1 MTHALAIEQVIRVAQ
16 GGPARLG
23 ATRRRS
29 VFGASKGQ
37 SAWQEAE
44 HQKKIAKGL
53 VGLKE
58 RPPVPTLESN
68 SARPIA

>member
-23 ATRRRS
+23 ATRSS

-58 RPPVPTLESN
+58 RPPVRTLESN